1 MEWLFR
7 YGGDAENVPLYDCK
21 TSDRKPGT
29 TNYVIG
35 TAFIVYGVIAELIYI
50 LDLMVMVKKQH
61 RRLSC
66 YKIMIALGI
75 YDMAAISLN
84 SLLTGY
90 FWIKGTNYCVAPT
103 LMYVTGA
110 IALGK
115 RSITNTVF
123 IT

>member
-1 MEWLFR
+1 MHLFLFQMEWLFR

-35 TAFIVYGVIAELIYI
+35 TVFIVYGVIAELIYI

-110 IALGK
+110 IAL
-115 RSITNTVF
+115 
-123 IT
+123 